1 MHFHALLATIAVV
14 LAFVLL
20 PVLVIAGICGVGMR
34 SRSRL
39 VWEKVS
45 REILSWPH
53 QRLISKPSGRGGA
66 GAASTRD
73 AGPSTPQLVQMTRGE
88 VGVKTPIFHS
98 KPPPSS
104 KLTRRKNFAATP
116 KENHRA
122 EMALMNRKKK
132 DSPKTCETPSPE
144 IPSVVQVLQAK
155 GSHRRRLL
163 QKRKVLLLGRSRKA
177 ESESDATKRAINMLR
192 KVR

>member
-45 REILSWPH
+45 REIFSWP
-53 QRLISKPSGRGGA
+53 ISKPSGRGGA

-104 KLTRRKNFAATP
+104 KLTRRKISAATP

-122 EMALMNRKKK
+122 EIALMNRKKK

-177 ESESDATKRAINMLR
+177 DSESGATKRAIHMLR